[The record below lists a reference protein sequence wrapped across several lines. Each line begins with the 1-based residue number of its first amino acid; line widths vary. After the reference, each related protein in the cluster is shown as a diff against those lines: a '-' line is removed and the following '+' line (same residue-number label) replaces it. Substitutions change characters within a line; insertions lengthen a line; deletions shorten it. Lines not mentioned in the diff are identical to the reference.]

1 MDTHGSPKSAPRRG
15 AASRSSDGRG
25 LRALVALAVLAGF
38 LYALLGGPAT
48 QTGPR
53 PEGGI
58 AFADDDDNIVVLEIG
73 EEDVG
78 IEDFLRAVARA
89 TKQPLVWNP
98 QDKNISGKKILGNVS
113 LRAPAS
119 ELFSL
124 ARALLTF
131 YELVMVPVGPTGY
144 QVQLVMDARQTTS
157 ILKLKPEYVKLDEE
171 NVGYWESADGKF
183 ITTTIKVENMTDLRT
198 ARTALTRIVTGSNIG
213 NVTEVPAA
221 KAFVVTDFAPNAVAI
236 YRLLKEMDVRP
247 QGREIIS
254 VYVDLEHAVAEELEP
269 ILTDLFTGRERIS
282 AQGQPGRPSPGGTNS
297 SGEVEDPEPR
307 IISDPR
313 TNKIIIY
320 GIRQDV
326 TEIQNVIANL
336 DVPVILPNDR
346 VHVVRLKNLEAE
358 ETAEVLSSLIEAA
371 SVFGTGQGS
380 GGTTGGA
387 ARPGRTVGAGDRST
401 REEEKPAVVADVKS
415 NSLIIAATK
424 RQFEELSRVIES
436 IDIKKDQ
443 VLIEAAL
450 IELTL
455 DDSYR
460 LSVELGVAD
469 GNGLTDDDAASG
481 FGFTSFGQTTFA
493 DKDGDTFFTD
503 RIPPFVNTG
512 GDASTGLV
520 GGIFAFGQVPL
531 IFNVLNSVTQSRILQ
546 LPSLVTADNEEAV
559 IEVSDEQAFTSS
571 STTTGGVTSGGLG
584 GFEDAGTTLRI
595 SPHIS
600 DASFLLLNINLTVSA
615 FVGEPRVLANGDV
628 IPADRIRRTLVT
640 AVTCPDRHT
649 VVLGGLM
656 GRNQRS
662 TVDRTPYL
670 ADIPI
675 LGEAF
680 KSTQKSDRET
690 SLFLFVTPTI
700 MAGDTEGFTTMDIE
714 SCRRKQKADELIGY
728 TEIYNSNFVNC
739 DLQDPASGAFT
750 GRAPGCGVRGSGSA
764 SDRLDQI
771 GLLEATRFSGVS
783 PERLA
788 AEKAARKASLVS
800 GGSVPCNAPVPTTCP
815 DGLRGVPPQFKPALI
830 PTSTR

>member
-1 MDTHGSPKSAPRRG
+1 MRTQATARGVKALLALGALGAFLFALLAVPGESASPTPS
-15 AASRSSDGRG
+15 SSDG
-25 LRALVALAVLAGF
+25 
-38 LYALLGGPAT
+38 
-48 QTGPR
+48 
-53 PEGGI
+53 I
-58 AFADDDDNIVVLEIG
+58 AWADDGETVTIAIG
-73 EEDVG
+73 DEEVE

-89 TKQPLVWNP
+89 TDTPLVWNP
-98 QDKNISGKKILGNVS
+98 QDKNIRGKKVIGNVN
-113 LRAPAS
+113 LRAPKG
-119 ELFSL
+119 ELFNL

-131 YELVMVPVGPTGY
+131 YELVMIPVGPGDY
-144 QVQLVMDARQTTS
+144 KVQLVMDARQTSS
-157 ILKLKPEYVKLDEE
+157 ILKLKPEYVKLTPETL
-171 NVGYWESADGKF
+171 GLYESADGKF
-183 ITTTIKVENMTDLRT
+183 ITTTIRVENMTDLRN
-198 ARTALTRIVTGSNIG
+198 ARNALTRIVTGSNIG

-221 KAFVVTDFAPNAVAI
+221 KAFVVTDFAPNVVAI
-236 YRLLKEMDVRP
+236 YRLLKEMDVKP
-247 QGREIIS
+247 EGREIVS
-254 VYVDLEHAVAEELEP
+254 AYVDLEHAVAEEIEP
-269 ILTDLFTGRERIS
+269 IITDLFTGRERVTSQNNTGRRPGTAASS
-282 AQGQPGRPSPGGTNS
+282 ASQN
-297 SGEVEDPEPR
+297 EDPEPR

-326 TEIQNVIANL
+326 DEIREVIGNL
-336 DVPVILPNDR
+336 DVPVYLPNDR

-358 ETAEVLSSLIEAA
+358 PTAEVLSSLIEAA
-371 SVFGTGQGS
+371 AVFGTSQG
-380 GGTTGGA
+380 TGANTGN
-387 ARPGRTVGAGDRST
+387 RPGRANPNSNSNV
-401 REEEKPAVVADVKS
+401 REEEKPAVVADVSS

-460 LSVELGVAD
+460 LAIELGVAD
-469 GNGLTDDDAASG
+469 DTGLTNNDAASG

-503 RIPPFVNTG
+503 RIPPFTNTG
-512 GDASTGLV
+512 GDAPTGLV

-531 IFNVLNSVTQSRILQ
+531 IFNVLNTVTQSRILQ

-559 IEVSDEQAFTSS
+559 IEVTDEQAFTTS

-584 GFEDAGTTLRI
+584 GFEEAGTTLSI

-615 FVGEPRVLANGDV
+615 FVGEARTLANGDV
-628 IPADRIRRTLVT
+628 IPADRIRRTLIT

-680 KSTQKSDRET
+680 KSTSKSDRET

-700 MAGDTEGFTTMDIE
+700 MAGDTEGFTTLDIE

-739 DLQDPASGAFT
+739 EQDPASGTFL
-750 GRAPGCGVRGSGSA
+750 GRQAAPGCAVRGSGSA
-764 SDRLDQI
+764 SDRFQEI

-788 AEKAARKASLVS
+788 AEKAARKASLVR
-800 GGSVPCNAPVPTTCP
+800 GGTNNACGCPPPEGPKCP
-815 DGLRGVPPQFKPALI
+815 DGMCGVPPQFKPALT
-830 PTSTR
+830 PVSTRSR

>member
-1 MDTHGSPKSAPRRG
+1 MDGMASKAPHGGLKALIAC
-15 AASRSSDGRG
+15 AALGI
-25 LRALVALAVLAGF
+25 F
-38 LYALLGGPAT
+38 LFALLSSPATGPAARAP
-48 QTGPR
+48 GS
-53 PEGGI
+53 EAGI
-58 AFADDDDNIVVLEIG
+58 AWADDGETVRIDIG
-73 EEDVG
+73 DEEVE
-78 IEDFLRAVARA
+78 IEDFLRAVAKA
-89 TKQPLVWNP
+89 TKTPLVWNP
-98 QDKNISGKKILGNVS
+98 QDKNIRGKKIIGNVN
-113 LRAPAS
+113 LVAPKG
-119 ELFSL
+119 ELFAL

-131 YELVMVPVGPTGY
+131 YELVMIPVGPGDY
-144 QVQLVMDARQTTS
+144 KVQLVMDARQTSS
-157 ILKLKPEYVKLDEE
+157 ILKLKPEYVKLTDE
-171 NVGYWESADGKF
+171 NLGIYESADGKF
-183 ITTTIKVENMTDLRT
+183 ITTTIRVENMTDLRN
-198 ARTALTRIVTGSNIG
+198 ARNALTRIVTGSNIG

-221 KAFVVTDFAPNAVAI
+221 KAFVVTDFAPNVVAI
-236 YRLLKEMDVRP
+236 YRLLAEMDVKP
-247 QGREIIS
+247 AGREIVS
-254 VYVDLEHAVAEELEP
+254 AYVNLEHAVADEIEP
-269 ILTDLFTGRERIS
+269 ILQDLFTGRERITRTPT
-282 AQGQPGRPSPGGTNS
+282 AGRRPGTS
-297 SGEVEDPEPR
+297 SSSSSDGDEDPEPR
-307 IISDPR
+307 ILADPR

-320 GIRQDV
+320 GIRRDV
-326 TEIQNVIANL
+326 DEIMNVIKNL
-336 DVPVILPNDR
+336 DVPVYLPNDR

-358 ETAEVLSSLIEAA
+358 PTAEVLSSLIEAA
-371 SVFGTGQGS
+371 SIFGTAQGT
-380 GGTTGGA
+380 GGTQG
-387 ARPGRTVGAGDRST
+387 ARPGRASAAGGERSS
-401 REEEKPAVVADVKS
+401 REEEKPAVVADVSS

-424 RQFEELSRVIES
+424 RQFDELRRVIES

-455 DDSYR
+455 DDAYR

-469 GNGLTDDDAASG
+469 DKGLTDTSAASG

-512 GDASTGLV
+512 GDAPTGLV

-531 IFNVLNSVTQSRILQ
+531 IFNVLNTITQSRILQ

-559 IEVSDEQAFTSS
+559 IEVQDEQAFTTS

-584 GFEDAGTTLRI
+584 GFEDAGTTLSI

-615 FVGEPRVLANGDV
+615 FVGEPRVLSNGDV
-628 IPADRIRRTLVT
+628 IPADRIRRTLIT

-670 ADIPI
+670 ADIPV

-700 MAGDTEGFTTMDIE
+700 MAGDTEGFTTLDIE

-739 DLQDPASGAFT
+739 DTMDPASGCYT
-750 GRAPGCGVRGSGSA
+750 GRQAAPAGGCAVRGSGSA
-764 SDRLDQI
+764 SDRFEQM

-783 PERLA
+783 RERLA
-788 AEKAARKASLVS
+788 AEKAARKASLVR
-800 GGSVPCNAPVPTTCP
+800 GGSCPPAKKDVTCP
-815 DGLRGVPPQFKPALI
+815 DGLCHVPQQFRPAVT
-830 PTSTR
+830 PVSAPGR

>member
-1 MDTHGSPKSAPRRG
+1 MDDMAQKAQH
-15 AASRSSDGRG
+15 RG
-25 LRALVALAVLAGF
+25 LKALVALAALGIF
-38 LYALLGGPAT
+38 LFTLLGSPAT
-48 QTGPR
+48 HSPR
-53 PEGGI
+53 ASGGSEGGI
-58 AFADDDDNIVVLEIG
+58 AWADEETVDIVIG
-73 EEDVG
+73 DEEVE

-89 TKQPLVWNP
+89 TKTPLVWNP
-98 QDKNISGKKILGNVS
+98 QDKNIRGKKIIGNVN
-113 LRAPAS
+113 LRAPKG
-119 ELFSL
+119 ELFAL

-131 YELVMVPVGPTGY
+131 YELVMIPVGPGDY
-144 QVQLVMDARQTTS
+144 KVQLVMDARQTSS
-157 ILKLKPEYVKLDEE
+157 ILKLKPEYVKLTEE
-171 NVGYWESADGKF
+171 NLGLYETADGKF
-183 ITTTIKVENMTDLRT
+183 ITTTIRVENMTDLRN
-198 ARTALTRIVTGSNIG
+198 ARNALTRIVTGSNIG

-221 KAFVVTDFAPNAVAI
+221 KAFVVTDFAPNVVAI
-236 YRLLKEMDVRP
+236 YRLLREMDVKP
-247 QGREIIS
+247 SGREIVS
-254 VYVDLEHAVAEELEP
+254 AYVDLEHAVSDEIEP
-269 ILTDLFTGRERIS
+269 ILTDLFTGRERITS
-282 AQGQPGRPSPGGTNS
+282 RAPTGGRRPGTSSTS
-297 SGEVEDPEPR
+297 SGVDEDPEPR
-307 IISDPR
+307 ILSDPR

-320 GIRQDV
+320 GIRRDV
-326 TEIQNVIANL
+326 DEILNVIENL
-336 DVPVILPNDR
+336 DVPVYLPNDR

-358 ETAEVLSSLIEAA
+358 PTAEVLSSLIEAA
-371 SVFGTGQGS
+371 SVFGTS
-380 GGTTGGA
+380 AGTGTGGNN
-387 ARPGRTVGAGDRST
+387 RPGRATPNANANV
-401 REEEKPAVVADVKS
+401 REEEKPAVVADVSS

-424 RQFEELSRVIES
+424 RQFEELRRVIES

-455 DDSYR
+455 DDAYR
-460 LSVELGVAD
+460 LSVELGVGD
-469 GNGLTDDDAASG
+469 DQGLTNDDAASG

-503 RIPPFVNTG
+503 RIPIFTDQG
-512 GDASTGLV
+512 GSAPTGLV

-559 IEVSDEQAFTSS
+559 IEVTDEQAFTTS

-584 GFEDAGTTLRI
+584 GFEEAGTTLSI

-628 IPADRIRRTLVT
+628 IPADRIRRTLIT

-670 ADIPI
+670 ADIPV

-700 MAGDTEGFTTMDIE
+700 MAGDTEGFTTLDIE

-739 DLQDPASGAFT
+739 DNVDPASGCYT
-750 GRAPGCGVRGSGSA
+750 GRPAAPAENGCAVRGSGSA
-764 SDRLDQI
+764 SDRFEEM

-783 PERLA
+783 KERLA
-788 AEKAARKASLVS
+788 AEKAARKASLV
-800 GGSVPCNAPVPTTCP
+800 GGSSCPPPAKQGCPDP
-815 DGLRGVPPQFKPALI
+815 DGLCHVPPQFRKAVTPVSA
-830 PTSTR
+830 PGR